1 MKPILRRPTH
11 ISGLPGSGSRAEAE
25 VKKMREQVERNASGA
40 RTSEMHPDDVQ
51 AAARRIRAQREAARR
66 LERLP

>member
-1 MKPILRRPTH
+1 MKYTPRRPTH

-25 VKKMREQVERNASGA
+25 VKKMRAQVERNASSL
-40 RTSEMHPDDVQ
+40 RTSDMHPDDVQ
-51 AAARRIRAQREAARR
+51 AAARRIAAQREALRK